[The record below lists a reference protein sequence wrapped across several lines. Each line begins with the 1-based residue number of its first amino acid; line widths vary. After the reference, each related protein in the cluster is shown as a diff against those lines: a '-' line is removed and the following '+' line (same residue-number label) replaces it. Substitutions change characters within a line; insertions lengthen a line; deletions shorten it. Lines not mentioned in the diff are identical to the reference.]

1 MMERKRLT
9 LVMDE
14 FNEKG
19 DIVRTSTVSA
29 VEHVD
34 VSWDVFVPY
43 FVQFLEGTGYV
54 GVSERFDKLIGDIY
68 DWRSYHPELMKSLEE
83 EVEEE

>member
-1 MMERKRLT
+1 MERKRLT

-19 DIVRTSTVSA
+19 DLVRTSSVAA
-29 VEHVD
+29 VEHAD

-43 FVQFLEGTGYV
+43 FVQFLDGSGYV
-54 GVSERFDKLIGDIY
+54 GVAQRFDKLIGDIY
-68 DWRSYHPELMKSLEE
+68 DWRSYHPELRDLDKEE
-83 EVEEE
+83 EEE

>member
-1 MMERKRLT
+1 MERKRLT

-19 DIVRTSTVSA
+19 DIVRTSTVAA
-29 VEHVD
+29 VEHAD

-43 FVQFLEGTGYV
+43 FASFLEGSGYV
-54 GVSERFDKLIGDIY
+54 GVTERLDKLIGDLY
-68 DWRSYHPELMKSLEE
+68 DWRSYHPELRDLDKEE
-83 EVEEE
+83 E